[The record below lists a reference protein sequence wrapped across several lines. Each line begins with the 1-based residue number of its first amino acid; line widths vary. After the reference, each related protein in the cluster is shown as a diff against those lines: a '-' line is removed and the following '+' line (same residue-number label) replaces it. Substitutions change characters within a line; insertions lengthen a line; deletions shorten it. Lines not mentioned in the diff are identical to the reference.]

1 MSEQGCSRKP
11 ELSQD
16 GELKA
21 VQFRPKQAVS
31 SLDAEQRSQ
40 AGFNTMDDSVNNL
53 CANEFAPT
61 KISYGHVYWRF
72 LVNSYDERVWRWRA
86 LIFILLAVLGL
97 TVLLCATIGP
107 ARIGFGEV
115 LTMLLR
121 RLPWAGSL
129 IPRGD
134 WPDNYETIVLQM
146 RLSRVILAAL
156 VGAGLAASGVVL
168 QGLLLNPMADP
179 YILGISQGAA
189 LGATAAMLS
198 GISMQVLGIYAVPL
212 VAFAAGLGTS
222 IMVYNLARVGHK
234 VQMSTLLLAG
244 IAVGLFLSAIT
255 SYAMITSGQNVHQIL
270 FWMIGGFA
278 GRGWDHVKVLL
289 PYIFIGYTLMHL
301 SARKLNVILLG
312 EEPAQHLG
320 IDVEKMKK
328 VLLVAATLTTASAVA
343 VSGVIAFVGLIV
355 PHAVRLM
362 VGPDHR
368 VLLPTAALTGAI
380 FLTMADALARVAAA
394 PEEIPVGIITALC
407 GGPFFIYLLRKKNDP
422 GF

>member
-1 MSEQGCSRKP
+1 LNHNEQ
-11 ELSQD
+11 
-16 GELKA
+16 
-21 VQFRPKQAVS
+21 
-31 SLDAEQRSQ
+31 
-40 AGFNTMDDSVNNL
+40 
-53 CANEFAPT
+53 
-61 KISYGHVYWRF
+61 
-72 LVNSYDERVWRWRA
+72 VWRWRV
-86 LIFILLAVLGL
+86 LIFLLLAVLGL
-97 TVLLCATIGP
+97 TVVLCTTIGP
-107 ARIGFGEV
+107 AGIGFTDV

-121 RLPWAGSL
+121 RLPWVGSL

-134 WPDNYETIVLQM
+134 WPENYETIVFQM
-146 RLSRVILAAL
+146 RLARVILAAL

-168 QGLLLNPMADP
+168 QGLLVNPMADP

-198 GISMQVLGIYAVPL
+198 GVGMQALGIYAVPL
-212 VAFAAGLGTS
+212 IAFGGGLGTS
-222 IMVYNLARVGHK
+222 VIVYNLARVGNR

-255 SYAMITSGQNVHQIL
+255 SYIMITSGQNVHQIL

-289 PYIFIGYTLMHL
+289 PYIIVGYTLMHL
-301 SARKLNVILLG
+301 YARKLNVILLG

-320 IDVEKMKK
+320 IDVERMKK
-328 VLLVAATLTTASAVA
+328 VLMVAATLTTASAVS

-380 FLTMADALARVAAA
+380 FLILADALARTAAA

-407 GGPFFIYLLRKKNDP
+407 GGPFFIYLLRKKNNT

>member
-1 MSEQGCSRKP
+1 
-11 ELSQD
+11 
-16 GELKA
+16 
-21 VQFRPKQAVS
+21 
-31 SLDAEQRSQ
+31 
-40 AGFNTMDDSVNNL
+40 
-53 CANEFAPT
+53 
-61 KISYGHVYWRF
+61 
-72 LVNSYDERVWRWRA
+72 
-86 LIFILLAVLGL
+86 LLTVLGL
-97 TVLLCATIGP
+97 TVVLCTTIGP
-107 ARIGFGEV
+107 AGIGFTDV

-121 RLPWAGSL
+121 RLPWIGSL

-134 WPDNYETIVLQM
+134 WPENYETIVFQM
-146 RLSRVILAAL
+146 RLARVILAAL

-168 QGLLLNPMADP
+168 QGLLVNPMADP

-198 GISMQVLGIYAVPL
+198 GVGILALGIYAVPL
-212 VAFAAGLGTS
+212 VAFLGGLATS
-222 IMVYNLARVGHK
+222 IIVYNLAKVGNR

-255 SYAMITSGQNVHQIL
+255 SYMMITSGQNVHQIL

-278 GRGWDHVKVLL
+278 GRGWNHIKVLL
-289 PYIFIGYTLMHL
+289 PYFITGYTLMHL
-301 SARKLNVILLG
+301 YARKLNVILLG

-320 IDVEKMKK
+320 IDVERMKK
-328 VLLVAATLTTASAVA
+328 ILLVAATLTTASAVA

-368 VLLPTAALTGAI
+368 VLLPTAALAGAI
-380 FLTMADALARVAAA
+380 FLIMADALARIAAA

-407 GGPFFIYLLRKKNDP
+407 GGPFFIYLLRKKNNP

>member
-1 MSEQGCSRKP
+1 MNQNEQ
-11 ELSQD
+11 
-16 GELKA
+16 
-21 VQFRPKQAVS
+21 
-31 SLDAEQRSQ
+31 
-40 AGFNTMDDSVNNL
+40 
-53 CANEFAPT
+53 
-61 KISYGHVYWRF
+61 
-72 LVNSYDERVWRWRA
+72 VWRWRV
-86 LIFILLAVLGL
+86 LIFLLLAVLGL
-97 TVLLCATIGP
+97 TVVLCTTIGP
-107 ARIGFGEV
+107 ARIGFTDV

-121 RLPWAGSL
+121 RLPWVGSL

-134 WPDNYETIVLQM
+134 WPENYETIVFQM
-146 RLSRVILAAL
+146 RLARVILAAL

-168 QGLLLNPMADP
+168 QGLLVNPMADP

-198 GISMQVLGIYAVPL
+198 GIGMQALGIYAVPL
-212 VAFAAGLGTS
+212 IAFGAGLGTS
-222 IMVYNLARVGHK
+222 VMVYNLAKVGNR

-255 SYAMITSGQNVHQIL
+255 SYIMITNGQNVHQIL

-278 GRGWDHVKVLL
+278 GRGWDHVKILL
-289 PYIFIGYTLMHL
+289 PYFIVGYTLMHL
-301 SARKLNVILLG
+301 YARKLNVILLG

-320 IDVEKMKK
+320 IDVERMKK
-328 VLLVAATLTTASAVA
+328 VLLVAATLTTASAVS

-368 VLLPTAALTGAI
+368 VLLPASALTGAI
-380 FLTMADALARVAAA
+380 FLIMADALARTAAA

-407 GGPFFIYLLRKKNDP
+407 GGPFFIYLLRKKNNP

>member
-1 MSEQGCSRKP
+1 MNHNEQ
-11 ELSQD
+11 
-16 GELKA
+16 
-21 VQFRPKQAVS
+21 
-31 SLDAEQRSQ
+31 
-40 AGFNTMDDSVNNL
+40 
-53 CANEFAPT
+53 
-61 KISYGHVYWRF
+61 
-72 LVNSYDERVWRWRA
+72 VWRWRV
-86 LIFILLAVLGL
+86 LIFVLLAVLGL
-97 TVLLCATIGP
+97 TVVLCTTIGP
-107 ARIGFGEV
+107 AGIGFTDV

-134 WPDNYETIVLQM
+134 WPENYETIVFQM
-146 RLSRVILAAL
+146 RLARVILAAL

-168 QGLLLNPMADP
+168 QGLLVNPMADP

-198 GISMQVLGIYAVPL
+198 GVGVQALGIYAVPL
-212 VAFAAGLGTS
+212 IAFAGGLGTS
-222 IMVYNLARVGHK
+222 VMVYNLARVGNR

-255 SYAMITSGQNVHQIL
+255 SYMMITSGQNVHQIL

-278 GRGWDHVKVLL
+278 GRGWDHIKVLL
-289 PYIFIGYTLMHL
+289 PYFIIGYTLMHL
-301 SARKLNVILLG
+301 YARKLNVILLG

-320 IDVEKMKK
+320 IDVERMKK
-328 VLLVAATLTTASAVA
+328 ILLVAATLTTASAVA

-368 VLLPTAALTGAI
+368 VLLPAAALTGAI
-380 FLTMADALARVAAA
+380 FLIIADALARIAAA

-407 GGPFFIYLLRKKNDP
+407 GGPFFIYLLRKKNNP